1 MEGGS
6 PYFQSFKEGIVIMKK
21 LWPLILTVLISIQ
34 ISGCSKEKPG
44 DTQILAR
51 INDYNLTLGEF
62 QSKMAGEIEM
72 EKDFKLTREAR
83 DGFLDEIIRKE
94 LLIQEAKKLNLD
106 KEEKFIRALERYWES
121 TLIRDLMEKKGEEIN
136 KRILISQEEIEDY
149 YDSMKET
156 RKEIPPLSKMEEEIT
171 GELRE
176 MKKTRRL
183 KEWIDNLRKDA
194 KIEVNK
200 ELLYED

>member
-1 MEGGS
+1 
-6 PYFQSFKEGIVIMKK
+6 MKK

>member
-1 MEGGS
+1 
-6 PYFQSFKEGIVIMKK
+6 MKK

-34 ISGCSKEKPG
+34 ISGCSKEKPD
-44 DTQILAR
+44 DTQTLAR
-51 INDYNLTLGEF
+51 INNYNLTLEEF
-62 QSKMAGEIEM
+62 QSKLAGEIEM
-72 EKDFKLTREAR
+72 EKDFKLTREAK
-83 DGFLDEIIRKE
+83 DGFLNELIRKE

-106 KEEKFIRALERYWES
+106 KEEKFIRAIERYWES
-121 TLIRDLMEKKGEEIN
+121 TLIRDLMEKKAEEIN
-136 KRILISQEEIEDY
+136 KTILISQEEIKDY

-156 RKEIPPLSKMEEEIT
+156 RKDIPPLSDLEEEIK

-194 KIEVNK
+194 KIEINT
-200 ELLYED
+200 ELLYKD